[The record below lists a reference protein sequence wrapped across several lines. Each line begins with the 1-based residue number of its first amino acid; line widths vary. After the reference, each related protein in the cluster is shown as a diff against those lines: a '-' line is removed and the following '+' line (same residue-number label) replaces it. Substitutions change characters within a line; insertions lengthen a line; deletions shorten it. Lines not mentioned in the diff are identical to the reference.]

1 MLFVTTCDDSGRS
14 SQVHNK
20 HKLVL
25 SYDPEPTN
33 VNAHLYVVAVIQIQN
48 KILSEQQTHA

>member
-1 MLFVTTCDDSGRS
+1 MTMKLNNNVITTCDDSGRS

-33 VNAHLYVVAVIQIQN
+33 VHAQHLCGGDLI
-48 KILSEQQTHA
+48 

>member
-1 MLFVTTCDDSGRS
+1 MTTEPNKDVVTTCDDSGRS

-20 HKLVL
+20 HKSVL

-33 VNAHLYVVAVIQIQN
+33 MHAHLYVPAVN
-48 KILSEQQTHA
+48 TNSK